1 MMLNTIYRLFKKK
14 YFLFILLIVMLFAVM
29 GEGYHFLILS
39 NMKSMTVSLNYP
51 GAEQGLNP
59 DGSRF
64 NISEMSDDEILNEA
78 KKGLKIENTDNE
90 KIKSRIFI
98 TTKFSQK
105 AMENVVSDIRGGMR
119 GSYVPTTYYIYYSQK
134 NKFAVNETYEF
145 LQALATG
152 YEKYFTKKHAENNS
166 ILRFSSDDYDFSS
179 YDYSE
184 IYTVLYNKADE
195 MLNLV
200 IDHRNENRSFRSE
213 DNLNFD
219 TVRDELSNFKNV
231 KLEKFYS
238 YVIQN
243 SISKDRPGVMNKL
256 EYLKEK
262 SSVDYEKM
270 SDKSEIEKKALN
282 MYDPKITAIAF
293 VPSVDNT
300 NSYYMS
306 RTKTGID
313 DLAKNSYESGMDAA
327 KISKKLDGY
336 LNRYD
341 KLSKAS
347 DTTLSEKEYTDA
359 YLNRILKDFEELSQ
373 KICTLDDEYLKYK
386 TENYFT
392 YKIGEKQSVIGFAA
406 IVKFSVIGFIF
417 AFLIV
422 LYMEFAHS
430 FIYRKTKSAK
440 KAIAVMTKLKSGEE

>member
-14 YFLFILLIVMLFAVM
+14 YFLFILLIVMLFAVI

-105 AMENVVSDIRGGMR
+105 AMENVVSDIRDGMR

-152 YEKYFTKKHAENNS
+152 YEKYFTRKHAENNS
-166 ILRFSSDDYDFSS
+166 ILRFSSEDYDFSS

-184 IYTVLYNKADE
+184 IYTVLYNRADE

-200 IDHRNENRSFRSE
+200 IDHRNENRSFRSD

-231 KLEKFYS
+231 KLEKFHS

-256 EYLKEK
+256 EYLKDK
-262 SSVDYEKM
+262 SAVDYEKL

-336 LNRYD
+336 LNRYS

-347 DTTLSEKEYTDA
+347 DTPLSEKEYTDA

-373 KICTLDDEYLKYK
+373 KICNLDDEYLKYK

-440 KAIAVMTKLKSGEE
+440 KAIAVMTKLKSEGE

>member
-1 MMLNTIYRLFKKK
+1 M
-14 YFLFILLIVMLFAVM
+14 
-29 GEGYHFLILS
+29 
-39 NMKSMTVSLNYP
+39 
-51 GAEQGLNP
+51 
-59 DGSRF
+59 
-64 NISEMSDDEILNEA
+64 
-78 KKGLKIENTDNE
+78 
-90 KIKSRIFI
+90 
-98 TTKFSQK
+98 
-105 AMENVVSDIRGGMR
+105 
-119 GSYVPTTYYIYYSQK
+119 
-134 NKFAVNETYEF
+134 
-145 LQALATG
+145 QALATG
-152 YEKYFTKKHAENNS
+152 YEKYFTRKHAENNS
-166 ILRFSSDDYDFSS
+166 ILRFSSEDYDFSS

-184 IYTVLYNKADE
+184 IYTVLYNRADE

-231 KLEKFYS
+231 KLEKFHS

-336 LNRYD
+336 LNRYS

-347 DTTLSEKEYTDA
+347 DTPLSEKEYTDA

-373 KICTLDDEYLKYK
+373 KICTLDDGYLKYK

>member
-1 MMLNTIYRLFKKK
+1 MFNAIYRLFKKK
-14 YFLFILLIVMLFAVM
+14 YFLFILLIVMLFAIM
-29 GEGYHFLILS
+29 GEGYHFFILS
-39 NMKSMTVSLNYP
+39 NMKAMTMSLNYP

-64 NISEMSDDEILNEA
+64 NISEMSNDEILNEA
-78 KKGLKIENTDNE
+78 KKGLKIENIDND

-134 NKFAVNETYEF
+134 NKFAANETYEF

-152 YEKYFTKKHAENNS
+152 YERYFTKKHAENNS
-166 ILRFSSDDYDFSS
+166 ILRYKSEDYDFSA

-195 MLNLV
+195 MLNL
-200 IDHRNENRSFRSE
+200 IIKHRNENRSFRSA

-243 SISKDRPGVMNKL
+243 NISKDRPGVMNKL
-256 EYLKEK
+256 EYLKNK
-262 SSVDYEKM
+262 NTVDFNKL
-270 SDKSEIEKKALN
+270 SDKSQIEKKALT
-282 MYDPKITAIAF
+282 MYDPKIAAIAF

-313 DLAKNSYESGMDAA
+313 DLAKYSYESGMSAS
-327 KISKKLDGY
+327 KISKKLDDY
-336 LNRYD
+336 LNRYK
-341 KLSKAS
+341 KLAKAS
-347 DTTLSEKEYTDA
+347 DTTVADKEYTDA
-359 YLNRILKDFEELSQ
+359 YLNRILKDFEEISR
-373 KICTLDDEYLKYK
+373 KICVLDDEYLKYK

-392 YKIGEKQSVIGFAA
+392 YKIDEKQNVVGFGTIAR
-406 IVKFSVIGFIF
+406 FSAIGFIL
-417 AFLIV
+417 AFLTV
-422 LYMEFAHS
+422 LYMEFAHG
-430 FIYRKTKSAK
+430 FIYKKTKSAK

>member
-105 AMENVVSDIRGGMR
+105 AMENVVSDIRDGMR

-152 YEKYFTKKHAENNS
+152 YEKYFTRKHAENNS
-166 ILRFSSDDYDFSS
+166 ILRFSSEDYDFSS

-184 IYTVLYNKADE
+184 IYTVLYNRADE

-231 KLEKFYS
+231 KLEKFHS

-256 EYLKEK
+256 EYLKDK
-262 SSVDYEKM
+262 NAVDYEKL

-313 DLAKNSYESGMDAA
+313 DLAKNSYESGMGAA

-336 LNRYD
+336 LNRYS

-347 DTTLSEKEYTDA
+347 DTPLSEKEYTDA

-373 KICTLDDEYLKYK
+373 KICNLDDEYLKYK

-440 KAIAVMTKLKSGEE
+440 KAIAVMTKLKSEGE

>member
-231 KLEKFYS
+231 KLEKFHS

-262 SSVDYEKM
+262 SSVDYEKT

-293 VPSVDNT
+293 VPSVDNK

>member
-1 MMLNTIYRLFKKK
+1 MFSTIYRLFKKK

-64 NISEMSDDEILNEA
+64 NISEMSNDEILNEA
-78 KKGLKIENTDNE
+78 KKGLKIEKNNNDE
-90 KIKSRIFI
+90 IKSRIFI

-134 NKFAVNETYEF
+134 NKFAANETYEF

-166 ILRFSSDDYDFSS
+166 VLNYKSDDYDFSS

-195 MLNLV
+195 MLDLV
-200 IDHRNENRSFRSE
+200 IDHRSENRSFRSA

-231 KLEKFYS
+231 KLEKFNS

-243 SISKDRPGVMNKL
+243 NISKDRPGVMNKL
-256 EYLKEK
+256 EYLKNK
-262 SSVDYEKM
+262 NTVDYEKQ

-282 MYDPKITAIAF
+282 MYDPKIAAIAF

-313 DLAKNSYESGMDAA
+313 DLAKNSYDSGMEAA
-327 KISKKLDGY
+327 KTSKKLDEY
-336 LNRYD
+336 LNRYE
-341 KLSKAS
+341 KLSKSEDTNVS
-347 DTTLSEKEYTDA
+347 DKEYTDE
-359 YLNRILKDFEELSQ
+359 YLNRILKDFEELSK
-373 KICTLDDEYLKYK
+373 KIYELDNEYLKYK

-392 YKIGEKQSVIGFAA
+392 YKIDEKPSVIGVGV
-406 IVKFSVIGFIF
+406 ISKFSAIGFIF

-422 LYMEFAHS
+422 LYMEFAHN
-430 FIYRKTKSAK
+430 FIYKKTKSAK
-440 KAIAVMTKLKSGEE
+440 KAIAVMTKLKNGEE